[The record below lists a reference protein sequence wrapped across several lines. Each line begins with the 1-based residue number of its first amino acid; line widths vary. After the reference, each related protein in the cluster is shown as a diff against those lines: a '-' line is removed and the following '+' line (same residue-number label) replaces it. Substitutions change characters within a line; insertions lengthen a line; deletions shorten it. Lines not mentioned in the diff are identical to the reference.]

1 MGSGRM
7 FRVVSLRNEMR
18 KVIMTN
24 ALEYLDS
31 GNEYQNMGDI
41 DKAIASYTEAIRL
54 DPNSEYAVF
63 IRDAISE
70 LRSGKTIN

>member
-1 MGSGRM
+1 
-7 FRVVSLRNEMR
+7 
-18 KVIMTN
+18 MTN